1 MNCPLCGKEMKKGY
15 LFSTKDGAF
24 SFANEVTPVFSNA
37 KKAEGFV
44 EITPLKAGHRISLE
58 ADCCENCRKLIVE
71 Y

>member
-1 MNCPLCGKEMKKGY
+1 MKKGY

-24 SFANEVTPVFSNA
+24 SFAREVPPVFSNA

-58 ADCCENCRKLIVE
+58 AYCCEACRKLVVE